1 MYELHCM
8 RYKAWLRSR
17 KFNTWI
23 DNLDFAK
30 ILLIWAGIVTFFGL
44 TYYFFSNGTSSLF
57 STQTQKPVMNI
68 LDHIYFSFITATSTG
83 FGDIVPTGF
92 FKIIA
97 IAKVT
102 LGLLLLAFVT
112 SRLISIKQNIILNEI
127 YEISFSERIS
137 RMRSSML
144 LFRQHINRI
153 IAKAE
158 DETLR
163 QRDIDEISVD
173 LSSLLNILREMT
185 DILKKDGKKHFTKA
199 ITQIDAELLI
209 NSMTHSFSK
218 VHDLVFTLN
227 HHNVE
232 WKKEVSVKLIRQ
244 CIKRNH
250 LIFGILSEQKTVPYE
265 TLRDIETRNRRLI
278 KNISEGLE

>member
-1 MYELHCM
+1 M